1 MTVHLFG
8 ATSSPGCSNFA
19 LKRTADDNER
29 EIGKELAEFLRR
41 NFYVDDG
48 LKSVSSIPEAVYL
61 MKQAKEMCRRGGF
74 NLCKLISNKREILQE
89 IPEQDRAD
97 AVKDLDLDALPI
109 ERTLGVQW
117 CIETDNFEFRIILQ
131 DRPLT
136 RRGILA
142 TVCSIYD
149 PLGFVAPIILI
160 GKRILQH
167 LCRDQIEWD
176 EEIPEELKMRWRK
189 WRNELSCLGELF

>member
-1 MTVHLFG
+1 
-8 ATSSPGCSNFA
+8 
-19 LKRTADDNER
+19 
-29 EIGKELAEFLRR
+29 
-41 NFYVDDG
+41 
-48 LKSVSSIPEAVYL
+48 
-61 MKQAKEMCRRGGF
+61 MCRRGGF
-74 NLCKLISNKREILQE
+74 NLCKFISNKREILQE
-89 IPEQDRAD
+89 MPQQDRAD

-136 RRGILA
+136 RQGILA
-142 TVCSIYD
+142 TVRSIYD
-149 PLGFVAPIILI
+149 PLGIMAPIILI

-189 WRNELSCLGELF
+189 WQNEQSCLGELSIPSASSQKDLDQ